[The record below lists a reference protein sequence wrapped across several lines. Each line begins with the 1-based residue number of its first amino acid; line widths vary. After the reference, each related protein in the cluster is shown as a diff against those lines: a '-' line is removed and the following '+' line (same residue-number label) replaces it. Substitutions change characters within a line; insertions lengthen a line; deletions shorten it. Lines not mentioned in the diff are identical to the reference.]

1 MRTVPA
7 ARIIITLLV
16 AAQPSDRAVLEGL
29 TWFAG
34 VVVTTLLAAVV
45 VAYLMRRFRTRDET
59 WTPRFTLEELR
70 RLKERGDLTD
80 AEYHALRQR
89 TLGGE

>member
-1 MRTVPA
+1 M
-7 ARIIITLLV
+7 LLV

-29 TWFAG
+29 TWFVG
-34 VVVTTLLAAVV
+34 VVVTMLLAAVV
-45 VAYLMRRFRTRDET
+45 VAYLMRRLRARDET
-59 WTPRFTLEELR
+59 WTPRFTLEQLR